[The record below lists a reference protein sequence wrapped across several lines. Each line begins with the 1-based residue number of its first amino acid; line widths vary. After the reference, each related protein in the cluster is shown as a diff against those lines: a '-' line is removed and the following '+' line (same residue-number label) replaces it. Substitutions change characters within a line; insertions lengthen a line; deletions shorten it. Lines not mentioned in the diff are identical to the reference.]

1 MAASTRAS
9 VILLIAISALLASFY
24 TSGLTQALIELS
36 AFLGLIA
43 LVIRSQ
49 R

>member
-1 MAASTRAS
+1 MAASTHTS
-9 VILLIAISALLASFY
+9 VVLLIALSALVASFY

-43 LVIRSQ
+43 LVIRNQ
-49 R
+49 N